1 VSARASLV
9 ASAAPLLRRA
19 NKFSACAHPRVSVTA
34 RPQQEA
40 MMPELVPHLPSEE
53 PLLLDELNHRISNE
67 FASLISL
74 VFHAARASANDEVK
88 RALSGVAQVLH
99 SYAEVHHALRPPEHG
114 RLVDAEGYLSK
125 LCRAISRSK
134 LDHMNIDLVLA
145 APPLLLES
153 DRCWQLGMILSE
165 LITNAARHAFA
176 GGPGTIR
183 VELLHADEIVK
194 CTVRDNGSAAAQVR
208 PGRGLRIIEELTKG
222 LNGRFERKFGPA
234 GTAAVLSFPY
244 GEPEKA
250 GGQREDLGSDD
261 RRNLRT
267 HRATTS

>member
-1 VSARASLV
+1 
-9 ASAAPLLRRA
+9 
-19 NKFSACAHPRVSVTA
+19 
-34 RPQQEA
+34 
-40 MMPELVPHLPSEE
+40 
-53 PLLLDELNHRISNE
+53 
-67 FASLISL
+67 
-74 VFHAARASANDEVK
+74 
-88 RALSGVAQVLH
+88 
-99 SYAEVHHALRPPEHG
+99 
-114 RLVDAEGYLSK
+114 
-125 LCRAISRSK
+125 
-134 LDHMNIDLVLA
+134 VLA

-244 GEPEKA
+244 GEPEKV